1 MKTFL
6 KDQCEFLSTAS
17 FTIEATVIFPLILFI
32 LFSLLHLTF
41 TLHDAAVAKAVSYRS
56 LISQST
62 QKQPLYHSAGNS
74 SDYFFILNTSN
85 IFSSSC
91 KLILFFY
98 LTYVCNRYKIPL
110 LRSILLPTPKI
121 GVVSSVSLLSTI
133 HRSLVLSGYI
143 TLILEP

>member
-17 FTIEATVIFPLILFI
+17 FTIEAAVIFPLILFI

-62 QKQPLYHSAGNS
+62 QKQPLYHSAGNFK
-74 SDYFFILNTSN
+74 Y
-85 IFSSSC
+85 
-91 KLILFFY
+91 ILFFIF
-98 LTYVCNRYKIPL
+98 LFRK
-110 LRSILLPTPKI
+110 R
-121 GVVSSVSLLSTI
+121 
-133 HRSLVLSGYI
+133 
-143 TLILEP
+143 